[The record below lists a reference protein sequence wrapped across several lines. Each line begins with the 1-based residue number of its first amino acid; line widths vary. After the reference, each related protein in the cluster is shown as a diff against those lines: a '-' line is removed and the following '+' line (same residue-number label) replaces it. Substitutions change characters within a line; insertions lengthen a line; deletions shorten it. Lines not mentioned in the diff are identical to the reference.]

1 MSSVFESII
10 LGIIQ
15 GITES
20 LPVSSTAHLIVFPWF
35 LNWNGVVDTLTFDI
49 ALHAGTLL
57 ALVIF
62 FWKSWRE
69 LLMERQRLLGKILLG
84 SIPAGI
90 AGLLLNDIVAHD
102 LRNPIII
109 CSMLILV
116 GFIMLAAEKMFTFKT
131 INEMGI
137 RDVLFIGIAQAVAI
151 IPGVSRSGI
160 TISAAL
166 FRGYDREEAA
176 RFSFLLATPVLAG
189 ATVLHTGELW
199 KNPELYDYKIFLIG
213 FITSSITGFLAI
225 KFLLKFL
232 RRHTMNLFVYYR
244 FALSIVIISGIWLK
258 G

>member
-1 MSSVFESII
+1 MSVVFESIL

-15 GITES
+15 GITEF
-20 LPVSSTAHLIVFPWF
+20 LPISSTAHLIVSPWF
-35 LNWNGVVDTLTFDI
+35 FNWEGVVDTMTFDI

-57 ALVIF
+57 ALVIS

-69 LLMERQRLLGKILLG
+69 LLMEKQRLLGKILLG
-84 SIPAGI
+84 SVPAGI
-90 AGLLLNDIVAHD
+90 AGLLFNDIVAHD
-102 LRNPIII
+102 LRNPLVI
-109 CSMLILV
+109 CAMLVLV
-116 GFIMLAAEKMFTFKT
+116 GLIMLAAEKMFKFKT
-131 INEMGI
+131 IDEMSI
-137 RDVLFIGIAQAVAI
+137 RDVLFIGIAQAIAI

-166 FRGYDREEAA
+166 FRGYDRAEAA

-199 KNPELYDYKIFLIG
+199 KNPELYDYKIFLVG
-213 FITSSITGFLAI
+213 FITSCITGFFAI
-225 KFLLKFL
+225 RFLLTFL

>member
-1 MSSVFESII
+1 VSVVFESII

-15 GITES
+15 GITEF
-20 LPVSSTAHLIVFPWF
+20 LPISSTAHLIVFPWF
-35 LNWNGVVDTLTFDI
+35 FNWEGVVDTMTFDI

-57 ALVIF
+57 ALVVC
-62 FWKSWRE
+62 FWNNWRE
-69 LLMERQRLLGKILLG
+69 LATEKQRLLGKILLG

-90 AGLLLNDIVAHD
+90 AGLLFNDIVAHD
-102 LRNPIII
+102 LRNPWII
-109 CSMLILV
+109 SAMLVSV
-116 GFIMLAAEKMFTFKT
+116 GVIMLAAEKMFKFKT
-131 INEMGI
+131 LDQMGT

-189 ATVLHTGELW
+189 ATVLHAGELW
-199 KNPELYDYKIFLIG
+199 KNPELYDLNIFLIG
-213 FITSSITGFLAI
+213 FITSCVTGFLAI
-225 KFLLKFL
+225 KFLLAFL
-232 RRHTMNLFVYYR
+232 RRHSMNLFVYYR
-244 FALSIVIISGIWLK
+244 FTLSLVIISGIWLK

>member
-15 GITES
+15 GITEF

-225 KFLLKFL
+225 KFLLNFL